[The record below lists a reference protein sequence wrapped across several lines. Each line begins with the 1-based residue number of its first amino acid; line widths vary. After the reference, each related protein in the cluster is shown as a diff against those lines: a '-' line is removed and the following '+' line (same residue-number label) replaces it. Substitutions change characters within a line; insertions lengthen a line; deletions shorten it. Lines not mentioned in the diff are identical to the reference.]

1 LCRNDLAAGARMSG
15 GAILIAVDGPQASEW
30 ADVFR
35 AQADSRPVRVW
46 PHDAGDPAEIGIACV
61 WRAPKGLLA
70 NLPNLRLIVSLAA
83 GVDHL
88 LSDSDL
94 PGVPIV
100 RATHPDLSMRVTE
113 YVVLHT
119 LRYHRRQP
127 LYDAQQRER
136 IWKVHPQPAASEVA
150 VGVMGLGVIGSEAAR
165 VLARI
170 GFQVAGWSASLKSI
184 EGVDVFHGARGL
196 DRFLAR
202 TEILICLLP
211 LTEATRGILDR
222 RLLAKLKR
230 DGAAGGAFLIN
241 AGRGG
246 LQVDPDILAALDDGT
261 LSGATLDVFPQE
273 PLPPESRLWTHPKVT
288 VTPHNAGDV
297 LPAFLARDVM
307 AQIGRLE
314 RGEPLLHAV
323 DRERGY

>member
-1 LCRNDLAAGARMSG
+1 MSG
-15 GAILIAVDGPQASEW
+15 SAILIAVDGPHAGAW
-30 ADVFR
+30 ADAFR
-35 AQADSRPVRVW
+35 AHSDGRPVRVW
-46 PHDAGDPAEIGIACV
+46 PHDIGDSPEIGIACV

-70 NLPNLRLIVSLAA
+70 NLPNLRLVVSLAA

-88 LSDSDL
+88 FSDPSL
-94 PGVPIV
+94 PDVPII

-136 IWKVHPQPAASEVA
+136 VWKEHPQSAASEVS

-170 GFQVAGWSASLKSI
+170 GFKVAGWGASPKSI
-184 EGVDVFHGARGL
+184 DGVDVFHGRAGL
-196 DRFLAR
+196 DAFLAR
-202 TEILICLLP
+202 TEILISLLP
-211 LTEATRGILDR
+211 LTDDTRGILNR
-222 RLLAKLKR
+222 ALFAKLKR

-246 LQVDPDILAALDDGT
+246 LQIDADILAALDDGT
-261 LSGATLDVFPQE
+261 LAGATLDVFPQE
-273 PLPPESRLWTHPKVT
+273 PLPHESRMWSHPKVT

-297 LPAFLARDVM
+297 LPGFLAADVM
-307 AQIGRLE
+307 VQIARLE
-314 RGEPLLHAV
+314 RGEPLLHVV
-323 DRERGY
+323 DRKRGY